1 MKAEI
6 FPFSLGFNDCYV
18 IQEQGMIMIDGGPPN
33 KKMDFIKA
41 MKKISLNPENIKL
54 IVITDGHP
62 DHIGSARDI
71 KEFTK
76 AKIAMH
82 RLAKDCLE
90 TGEWK
95 EMHTP
100 RGWIGRKML
109 GRVVTWF
116 YGEIPSAEVELV
128 VENEGLSLKEYGISG
143 RIVYTPG
150 HTMGSVSVLLDSGE
164 AFVGDLAM
172 NKFPLRL
179 NPGLPTVAE
188 NSGKVKESW
197 RKLLELG
204 VTRVYPSHGKSFSAE
219 VIKKAMK

>member
-1 MKAEI
+1 MKADI

-18 IQEQGMIMIDGGPPN
+18 IREQGVIMIDGGPPN

-41 MKKISLNPENIKL
+41 MKKISLNPETIKL

-71 KEFTK
+71 KELTG
-76 AKIAMH
+76 AKIIMH

-100 RGWIGRKML
+100 GGWIGRKML

-128 VENEGLSLKEYGISG
+128 VEDDGLSLKEYGISG

-150 HTMGSVSVLLDSGE
+150 HTMGSVSLLLDSGE
-164 AFVGDLAM
+164 AFEGDLAM

-179 NPGLPTVAE
+179 NPGLPTIAE
-188 NSGKVKESW
+188 DSGKVKKSW

-204 VTRVYPSHGKSFSAE
+204 VTTVYPAHGKSFSAE
-219 VIKKAMK
+219 VIKKALK